1 MPYSL
6 NGCGTRFYGQR
17 DHGADGS
24 YVTTEWITLVF
35 VPLIPIRSFRVL
47 PVGKGTNYVIH
58 SSQNY
63 QTMRVP
69 LHWPQVRNIY
79 FIAAPIILLVL
90 YFNRQSIQNWYRED
104 VQGQHPHP
112 AVQLENPRLAP
123 VETPLDTEAAA
134 VACGKVL
141 KLDKTAFEK
150 LNIVNRISSL
160 VSGAGFTESE
170 IKELGDSEKNLS
182 DEAFQAY
189 SFAYLMWDK
198 SSESSRS
205 EFDKMLVKS
214 MNGQDLHTLSADE
227 RVALETYMT
236 KMRSMMLRAFELG
249 RHDARTS
256 PCPVSS

>member
-1 MPYSL
+1 MPYTF
-6 NGCGTRFYGQR
+6 NGCGTRFYGQQDR
-17 DHGADGS
+17 AADGS
-24 YVTTEWITLVF
+24 YVTTEWITLVY

-47 PVGKGTNYVIH
+47 PVGKGANYVIH
-58 SSQNY
+58 SSQSY
-63 QTMRVP
+63 QTLRVP
-69 LHWPQVRNIY
+69 LHWPQVRNVY

-90 YFNRQSIQNWYRED
+90 YYNRQSIENWYQED
-104 VQGQHPHP
+104 VLGHHPHP
-112 AVQLENPRLAP
+112 ALQLENPKLASA
-123 VETPLDTEAAA
+123 EAPLDTNAAA

-141 KLDKTAFEK
+141 KLDDTGFAK
-150 LNIVNRISSL
+150 LDIVKRVSSL

-198 SSESSRS
+198 PAESSRS

-227 RVALETYMT
+227 RVALEAYMA
-236 KMRSMMLRAFELG
+236 KMKSMMLRAFELG
-249 RHDARTS
+249 RHDARVS
-256 PCPVSS
+256 PCPASS